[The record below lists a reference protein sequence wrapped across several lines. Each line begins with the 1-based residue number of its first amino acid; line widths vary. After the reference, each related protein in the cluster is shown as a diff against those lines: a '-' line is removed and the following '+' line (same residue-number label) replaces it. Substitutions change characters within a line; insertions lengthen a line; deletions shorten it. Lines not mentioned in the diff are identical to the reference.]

1 MDADT
6 GTGTGQTTTTDAPQA
21 GAWII
26 PAKVLKLPDG
36 SFRIIPGRPVHR
48 VAVADAVRITGIA
61 AKVLNRLAD
70 CGFLRRARPSPGKS
84 YFYPAEVEA
93 FVRRTEEDPEFWSRV
108 RRHCYMSGAD
118 VRTAGAD

>member
-1 MDADT
+1 MEADAEN
-6 GTGTGQTTTTDAPQA
+6 TTATDAPHA

-48 VAVADAVRITGIA
+48 VAVAEAVRITGLA

-84 YFYPAEVEA
+84 YFYPAEVEE
-93 FVRRTEEDPEFWSRV
+93 FVRRTEDEPEFWTRV
-108 RRHCYMSGAD
+108 RRHCYMTGGN
-118 VRTAGAD
+118 VRDAEAL